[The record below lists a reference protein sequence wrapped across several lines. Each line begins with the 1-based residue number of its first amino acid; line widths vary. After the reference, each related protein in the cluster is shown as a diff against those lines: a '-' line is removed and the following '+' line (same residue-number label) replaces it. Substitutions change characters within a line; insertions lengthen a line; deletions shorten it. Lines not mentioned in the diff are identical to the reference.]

1 MSTFVPSN
9 IKAIPHLLPNQMAQA
24 DMARNTWRVQLE
36 SEMTAEHFLK
46 PEAYAHVAKMLRRG
60 DRIEVLAAD
69 SSWYAEFIVRSV
81 EGLNVQIGPLML
93 QTWGSKELLEYE
105 DYAIDFNE
113 RVGARVIR
121 KSDNRVM
128 VEGLQSLQ
136 SADNWLR
143 TRCGM
148 APESVAA

>member
-1 MSTFVPSN
+1 MSTFVPTKVN
-9 IKAIPHLLPNQMAQA
+9 VIPHLLPNQMKQA
-24 DMARNTWRVQLE
+24 DGARNTWRVQLE

-46 PEAYAHVAKMLRRG
+46 AEAYAHVAKMLGRG

-148 APESVAA
+148 DPESVAA